1 MTIKKIKTKEMEE
14 NYLQSE
20 LWALIKTTKN
30 SYWKAIAFESDVLG
44 KIVVMQRRLFKIFT

>member
-20 LWALIKTTKN
+20 LWALIKTTKTV
-30 SYWKAIAFESDVLG
+30 IG
-44 KIVVMQRRLFKIFT
+44 KP

>member
-44 KIVVMQRRLFKIFT
+44 KIVVMQRRLFKNFY

>member
-1 MTIKKIKTKEMEE
+1 MIIKKIETKEIEE

-30 SYWKAIAFESDVLG
+30 SNWKALAFKSDVLG
-44 KIVVMQRRLFKIFT
+44 KIVVMRLRGK